1 MGVLDAFYGA
11 FSQDLGIDLGT
22 ANTLVHVQ
30 GRGVVLSEPS
40 VVAVDKKSKQV
51 LAVGS
56 EAKRMVGRTPANIVA
71 IRPLKD
77 GVIADFEIVEVMLR
91 YFIGK
96 VHRSFLLRP
105 RPRVVVGIPSGVT
118 EVEKRAVHD
127 AAIKAG
133 ARAAFLMEEPMAAAI
148 GSGLPITEPTGSMI
162 VDIGG
167 GTTEVAV
174 ISLEGI
180 VVSRSIR
187 TAGDE
192 IDEAIL
198 QYARREHSLAIGER
212 TAEETKIQI
221 GSAYNTGN
229 ERSVELRGRDLI
241 TGLPKT
247 VAVTSSDIRE
257 AIANPVN
264 QIVDEVKT
272 CVEETPPELVADIM
286 ESGITLAG
294 GGALL
299 EGLATRL
306 MEETKMPVRVA
317 DDPLTCVVRGTGK
330 ALEEI
335 DILHKVF
342 IATQNG
348 KTAPRR

>member
-1 MGVLDAFYGA
+1 MGVFNAFFGI
-11 FSQDLGIDLGT
+11 FSKDLGIDLGT

-30 GRGVVLSEPS
+30 GRGVVMSEPS
-40 VVAVDKKSKQV
+40 VVAIDKKTKQI
-51 LAVGS
+51 LAVGAD
-56 EAKRMVGRTPANIVA
+56 AKRMVGRTPANIIAV
-71 IRPLKD
+71 RPLKD
-77 GVIADFEIVEVMLR
+77 GVIADFEIVEQMLR

-96 VHRSFLLRP
+96 VHGSFILQP

-127 AAIKAG
+127 AAVRAG
-133 ARAAFLMEEPMAAAI
+133 AREAFLIEEPMAAAI

-212 TAEETKIQI
+212 TAEETKIKI

-229 ERSVELRGRDLI
+229 ERTVELRGRDLI
-241 TGLPKT
+241 TGLPK
-247 VAVTSSDIRE
+247 VVEVSGGDIRE

-264 QIVDEVKT
+264 QIVEEVKV

-286 ESGITLAG
+286 EAGITLAG

-299 EGLATRL
+299 EGLAIRL
-306 MEETKMPVRVA
+306 EEETKMPVQVA
-317 DDPLTCVVRGTGK
+317 EDPLTCVVRGTGK

-335 DILHKVF
+335 DVLRKVF
-342 IATQNG
+342 VATQNG